1 VHEGHFDEARTD
13 MEIWHDQVTEPIG
26 GGWPVIE
33 VGTNAPVDVMAVVD
47 HIRAQAGEAAS

>member
-13 MEIWHDQVTEPIG
+13 MEIWLDQVTEPIG